1 MREIDAL
8 DGLMGRVTDAAGI
21 HFKMLNNS
29 KGPAV
34 RGPRAQADR
43 DLYKAEM
50 QSIIFNYDNLTVL
63 EASAEDLVLAEPID
77 SSNKIKAKVLGLKTA
92 DGRIVDAPTV
102 VLTTGTFLRGRCHIG
117 RTSFAAGRQLRDS
130 DGVEPPSIGLALT
143 LDRLGFALGRMK
155 TGTPPRLLKST
166 IDWDK
171 LVKQPSDMPPPAFS
185 YLSHEKGVKLIDSFI
200 DCAQT
205 ATNENTHHLVMKHA
219 DLLPSYDGAG
229 GDGVGPRYCPSLFKK
244 VQRFPDR

>member
-1 MREIDAL
+1 VREIDAL

-21 HFKMLNNS
+21 HFKMLNVS

-50 QSIIFNYDNLTVL
+50 QNIIFNYDNLTVL
-63 EASAEDLVLAEPID
+63 EASAEDLIMADPID
-77 SSNKIKAKVLGLKTA
+77 SKSKARVLGLKTG
-92 DGRIVDAPTV
+92 DGREIDAPVV

-117 RTSFAAGRQLRDS
+117 RTSFAAGRQLRGS
-130 DGVEPPSIGLALT
+130 DGIEPPSIGLALT

-171 LVKQPSDMPPPAFS
+171 LAKQPSDMPPPAFS
-185 YLSHEKGVKLIDSFI
+185 YLNHEKGVKLINSFI
-200 DCAQT
+200 ECAQT
-205 ATNENTHHLVMKHA
+205 ATNETTHRLVMQYK
-219 DLLPSYDGAG
+219 DELPSYDGAE